1 MRRAQRSRLGP
12 FQAGILAIVVICVL
26 TYFGFTKS
34 NPFSTPFEVKA
45 VFSNA
50 QNIGKNSPVR
60 IAGVEVGK
68 VTDIEP
74 AEDDAEA
81 SVVTMKLKDDGLPIH
96 KDARMKI
103 RPRIFLEGNF
113 FVDVRPGTPDSGD
126 IDDGDTIPMSQTAAP
141 VQLDQVLGALKTDA
155 RTDLQN
161 LLKGYGDAL
170 AGEPSAD
177 EDADQDT
184 ATQGETAGES
194 LNDTLTYSPDA
205 LRGTAIVND
214 ALLGTELHDLAKLIR
229 GGGRITRA
237 LASREEQLKDLVTNF
252 NVTTGA
258 LASEENNLRLTIRRL
273 PGVLRSADS
282 AFDNLNE
289 AFPPT
294 RAFAREILPGVRET
308 PATINASFPWIAQTR
323 RLVSPPELQGLVG
336 DLQPAVDDLAQAI
349 NGAVELMPQL
359 DDVSHC
365 ALDVILPTGDVV
377 IQDGPLTT
385 GIENYKEFFQT
396 LVGLAGESQNFD
408 GNGGYTR
415 FQTGGGTQ
423 TVSTGAVP
431 SVGPLFGNAL
441 RQPLGTRPAKP
452 AKRPPYNRR
461 VACHRNRIPNL
472 NAARIGGGP

>member
-1 MRRAQRSRLGP
+1 MSPFRAGV
-12 FQAGILAIVVICVL
+12 LAIVVISVFA
-26 TYFGFTKS
+26 YFGFSKDI
-34 NPFSTPFEVKA
+34 PFTRPYEVKA

-50 QNIGKNSPVR
+50 QNVGKGSPVR

-68 VTDIEP
+68 VSKVD
-74 AEDDAEA
+74 AADGDAEA
-81 SVVTMKLKDDGLPIH
+81 TVVTMKINKNGLPIH
-96 KDARMKI
+96 KDARLKI

-113 FVDVRPGTPDSGD
+113 FVDVQPGTPDAGNLGD
-126 IDDGDTIPMSQTAAP
+126 GGTIPMSQTAAP
-141 VQLDQVLGALKTDA
+141 VQLDQVLGSLKTDA
-155 RTDLQN
+155 RADLQN

-170 AGEPSAD
+170 AGKPTAA
-177 EDADQDT
+177 EDSDQDT
-184 ATQGETAGES
+184 STQGETAGES
-194 LNDTLTYSPDA
+194 LNDTLVYSPDA

-214 ALLGTELHDLAKLIR
+214 ALLGLELHDLSKLIR
-229 GGGRITRA
+229 GGGRVTRA
-237 LASREEQLKDLVTNF
+237 LASREEQLRALITNF

-258 LASEENNLRLTIRRL
+258 LASEQNNLRLTIHRL

-282 AFDNLNE
+282 AFDNLNS

-294 RAFAREILPGVRET
+294 RAFAREVLPGVRET
-308 PATINASFPWIAQTR
+308 PATINAAFPWIAQTR
-323 RLVSPPELQGLVG
+323 KLVSEPELKGLVG
-336 DLQPAVDDLAQAI
+336 DLQPAVDDAARAV
-349 NGAVELMPQL
+349 NGLVELSPQL

-365 ALDVILPTGDVV
+365 TSKVIIPAGNQI

-431 SVGPLFGNAL
+431 GLGPLFGNAL
-441 RQPLGTRPAKP
+441 RQPIGTRPAMP
-452 AKRPPYNRR
+452 SKRPPYNRKL
-461 VACHRNRIPNL
+461 ACFKNKLPDVNS
-472 NAARIGGGP
+472 ARIGGGP